1 MKQPKRIAVTGAAG
15 QIAYSLVFRI
25 AAGEMLGNDQPVIL
39 QLLDIP
45 ESVTALQGVVMELE
59 DCAYP
64 LLQHVSVTADPNIGF
79 KDCDIALLIGA
90 RPRSPGMER
99 NDLLAANGEI
109 FKIQGRALNDHA
121 NPNVKV
127 LVVGNPANTNAL
139 IAMHNA
145 PDLKPSQFT
154 AMTRLDHNR
163 ALTTLAQRTGH
174 MVSDVSQVCVWGNH
188 SSTQYPDI
196 SNALVDGIDATTL
209 IPENWITDSFIPT
222 IQQRGAAIM
231 AARGKSSAAS
241 AGFAAM
247 DHIHDWIKGSNE
259 WVSMVVPS
267 DGSYGVPEGLMFSFP
282 VKVKHGEY
290 EIIKNLEL
298 GEFSQRMLDETT
310 AELLQERE
318 AIKDLL
324 TD

>member
-1 MKQPKRIAVTGAAG
+1 
-15 QIAYSLVFRI
+15 
-25 AAGEMLGNDQPVIL
+25 MLGNDQPVIL